1 MSFCLILLKRFE
13 GNFRHIADVSM
24 REYMFVYQAIFV
36 SAGGHHQ
43 AKAGQRPQEDPGA
56 QGQVSRW
63 WKGEGQIQGGDH
75 WEDAGVKMIFCYQ

>member
-1 MSFCLILLKRFE
+1 
-13 GNFRHIADVSM
+13 M
-24 REYMFVYQAIFV
+24 REYMFVYQDVFV
-36 SAGGHHQ
+36 STGGHHQ